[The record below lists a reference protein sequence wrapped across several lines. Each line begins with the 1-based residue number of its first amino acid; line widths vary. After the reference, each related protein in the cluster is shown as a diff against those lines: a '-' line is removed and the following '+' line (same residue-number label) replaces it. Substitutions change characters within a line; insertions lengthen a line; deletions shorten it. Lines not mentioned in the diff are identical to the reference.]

1 MKFGSK
7 AYDYALTEL
16 SRRRSRSKHEYE
28 ERIADI
34 EMKFP
39 EIASLRRELAS
50 TSINL
55 SKVILSRNDNTNE
68 LIRQM
73 ANENLAM
80 QNTINNL
87 LIDNGYSPDYIKM
100 QFHCENCEDSGF
112 HEGRR
117 CSCFNTLLKNFSSKE
132 LSGASH
138 IKLSSFDTFNLG
150 YYSDSFDENLGIVPR
165 KKMEEILQYCE
176 RYAREFSI
184 ESKSICMSGQ
194 TGVGKTHLSLSIAKE
209 IIAKGFNVIYG
220 SSQDLLRNVEREHF
234 GKSRDDKDALGSLL
248 DCDLLIMDD
257 LGTEF
262 ESSFYNSV
270 IYNIINSR
278 LNKGLPTI
286 ISTNLTL
293 SNLETRYSD
302 RVVSRLIVYD
312 FLRFV
317 GSDIRQIK
325 RFK

>member
-7 AYDYALTEL
+7 AYEYALTEL
-16 SRRRSRSKHEYE
+16 SRRRARSKYEYE
-28 ERIADI
+28 NRIADI
-34 EMKFP
+34 EGKIP
-39 EIASLRRELAS
+39 EIARLRSELAN
-50 TSINL
+50 TSIKL
-55 SKVILSRNDNTNE
+55 SKVIIARNDNTKE
-68 LIRQM
+68 IIKQM
-73 ANENLAM
+73 ADENLAM
-80 QNTINNL
+80 QENINNL
-87 LIDNGYSPDYIKM
+87 LIQNGYSPDDIKYK
-100 QFHCENCEDSGF
+100 FHCDLCEDSGYYK
-112 HEGRR
+112 GKR

-138 IKLSSFDTFNLG
+138 IKLSSFETFKLS
-150 YYSDSFDENLGIVPR
+150 YYSDSFNEDLGIVPR
-165 KKMEEILQYCE
+165 KKMEEILRYCE
-176 RYAREFSI
+176 KYADEFSP

-209 IIAKGFNVIYG
+209 VLSKGFNVIYG

-234 GKSRDDKDALGSLL
+234 GKSGDDTDALGSLL
-248 DCDLLIMDD
+248 GCDLLIMDD

-286 ISTNLTL
+286 ISTNLNL
-293 SNLETRYSD
+293 SELESRYSD
-302 RVVSRLIVYD
+302 RVVSRLMVYD